1 MLVYVSDVETY
12 FGLIDIKNNRYEVV
26 DFFSNSTED
35 SSTSSESSRICY
47 DSVPYMSLRF
57 PVTLESLGR
66 CFQRHAPRFLRSPE
80 LLQGLRSKIDIV
92 SISHE
97 TILSSQEDLR
107 FISIQQIV
115 DWANTNLAHDENY
128 LTETFRVSIYEDS
141 DGKIPTLERGYGYN
155 RAYAASVGS
164 KNYRK
169 AIHCG
174 MAKWTA
180 MVDVLFASWQEMNP
194 SGTHLSF
201 SKAREWYDKEGMS
214 AVWCG
219 KNDTR
224 RYNLPNCKGA
234 WESKIPIT
242 SSGQGGRRIACEN
255 FEGINSVT
263 PDVYRLGSVRIAIC
277 HSWGHPPSYSLYDL
291 DKEADRASVRSV
303 LTQDAAS
310 SACAVYQVK
319 GSRVSDNNFGLYL
332 KPLGIDAV
340 YTNFFDLEKYELEAV
355 FTNDNRQGFFRKVDK
370 SDILRQS
377 AIRDMT
383 MIGKGAWLA
392 SPFTA
397 TGIWRDGTKSK
408 PWKVQFRLREKETQ
422 KVGSLTKWSIVDDRS
437 GRAPIKFIV
446 R

>member
-1 MLVYVSDVETY
+1 
-12 FGLIDIKNNRYEVV
+12 
-26 DFFSNSTED
+26 
-35 SSTSSESSRICY
+35 
-47 DSVPYMSLRF
+47 
-57 PVTLESLGR
+57 
-66 CFQRHAPRFLRSPE
+66 
-80 LLQGLRSKIDIV
+80 
-92 SISHE
+92 
-97 TILSSQEDLR
+97 
-107 FISIQQIV
+107 
-115 DWANTNLAHDENY
+115 
-128 LTETFRVSIYEDS
+128 
-141 DGKIPTLERGYGYN
+141 
-155 RAYAASVGS
+155 
-164 KNYRK
+164 
-169 AIHCG
+169 
-174 MAKWTA
+174 
-180 MVDVLFASWQEMNP
+180 
-194 SGTHLSF
+194 
-201 SKAREWYDKEGMS
+201 
-214 AVWCG
+214 
-219 KNDTR
+219 
-224 RYNLPNCKGA
+224 
-234 WESKIPIT
+234 
-242 SSGQGGRRIACEN
+242 
-255 FEGINSVT
+255 
-263 PDVYRLGSVRIAIC
+263 
-277 HSWGHPPSYSLYDL
+277 
-291 DKEADRASVRSV
+291 